1 MSRTCK
7 LTGKR
12 PLVGNSVSHSNIKTK
27 RVQRPNLKRKRYFI
41 PSENRWVE
49 LRITTGAMRTID
61 RIGIER
67 AVAEMRARGEHV

>member
-1 MSRTCK
+1 MARSEI
-7 LTGKR
+7 TGKR
-12 PLVGNSVSHSNIKTK
+12 KLHGHNVSHSNIKTN

-49 LRITTGAMRTID
+49 LRVTTSAMRTID

-67 AVAEMRARGEHV
+67 AVAEMRARGELV

>member
-1 MSRTCK
+1 
-7 LTGKR
+7 
-12 PLVGNSVSHSNIKTK
+12 VSHSNIKTK

-49 LRITTGAMRTID
+49 LRVTTSAMRTID

-67 AVAEMRARGEHV
+67 AVAEMRARGETV